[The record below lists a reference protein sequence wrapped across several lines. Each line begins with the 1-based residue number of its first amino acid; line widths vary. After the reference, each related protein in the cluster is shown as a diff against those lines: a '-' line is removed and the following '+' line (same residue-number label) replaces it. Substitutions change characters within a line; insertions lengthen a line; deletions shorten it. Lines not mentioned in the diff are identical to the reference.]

1 MPGPNRILVTGAAGF
16 VGGHLLPALHA
27 AYPAA
32 NLLTDPFDVT
42 DEAAVQAAIRHGRPD
57 AVIHLAAISA
67 TTTARAEPNLA
78 WQVNLHGTLALARA
92 VLTHAPQAVFL
103 FAGSG
108 DAYGAT
114 FRSGLPVTEA
124 MPLAPM
130 NIYGA
135 TKAAADLALGA
146 MAAEGLRAIR
156 ARPFNHTGPGQTDT
170 FAIPA
175 FAHQVMRIEA
185 GLQPPVMQVGAL
197 ASERDF
203 LDVRDVCTAY
213 AACLGADLP
222 PGQILNLASGHP
234 RRIGDVLQ
242 ALLDMAGVTA
252 EIRTDT
258 NRLRA
263 TEIPRALGDASEA
276 KRLLDWEPRIPW
288 TQTLADVL
296 EDWRGRVATER

>member
-1 MPGPNRILVTGAAGF
+1 MPSPQRILVTGAAGF
-16 VGGHLLPALHA
+16 VGGHLLPTLRTAHPTA
-27 AYPAA
+27 TI
-32 NLLTDPFDVT
+32 LTDPFDVT
-42 DEAAVQAAIRHGRPD
+42 DEAAVQAAIRDARPD

-67 TTTARAEPNLA
+67 TTTARAEPDLA
-78 WQVNLHGTLALARA
+78 WQVNLYGTLALARA
-92 VLTHAPQAVFL
+92 VLAHAPEAVFL

-114 FRSGLPVTEA
+114 FRSGAAVTET

-146 MAAEGLRAIR
+146 MAAEGLRAVR

-175 FAHQVMRIEA
+175 FARQVMRIKA
-185 GLQPPVMQVGAL
+185 GQQPPVMQVGAL
-197 ASERDF
+197 GSERDF
-203 LDVRDVCTAY
+203 LDVRDICTAY

-258 NRLRA
+258 TRLRP
-263 TEIPRALGDASEA
+263 TDIPRATGDASEA
-276 KRLLDWEPRIPW
+276 RRLLGWEPRIPW

-296 EDWRGRVATER
+296 EDWRTRI